1 MGVRRRVSRRE
12 LRIKGR
18 YTGYMSSWVGF
29 IIVLVLA
36 LAYML
41 MKRSGQIS
49 SKEAGEY
56 LRNGAMLID
65 VRSMD
70 EFESGHILQ
79 AYNMPLDR
87 IDILVPSAV
96 RDKNKVLLLHCST
109 GVRSGMAKKKLEEM
123 GYKNVF
129 NLGGYERA
137 GKIVMGR

>member
-1 MGVRRRVSRRE
+1 
-12 LRIKGR
+12 
-18 YTGYMSSWVGF
+18 MSSWVGF
-29 IIVLVLA
+29 IVVLVLA
-36 LAYML
+36 IAYLL

-49 SKEAGEY
+49 SKEASEY
-56 LRNGAMLID
+56 LKSGAMLID
-65 VRSMD
+65 VRSVN

-79 AYNMPLDR
+79 AHNMPMDR
-87 IDILVPSAV
+87 IDVLVPTAV

-129 NLGGYERA
+129 NLGSYDRA

>member
-1 MGVRRRVSRRE
+1 M
-12 LRIKGR
+12 
-18 YTGYMSSWVGF
+18 Y
-29 IIVLVLA
+29 
-36 LAYML
+36 

-49 SKEAGEY
+49 AKEATDY

-65 VRSMD
+65 VRSVD

-87 IDILVPSAV
+87 VEVMVPGAV

-109 GVRSGMAKKKLEEM
+109 GVRSGIAKKKLEDM

-129 NLGGYERA
+129 NLGSYERA

>member
-1 MGVRRRVSRRE
+1 
-12 LRIKGR
+12 
-18 YTGYMSSWVGF
+18 MSPWVGF

-36 LAYML
+36 LAYMY

-49 SKEAGEY
+49 SKEAVEH

-65 VRSMD
+65 VRSAD

-87 IDILVPSAV
+87 IDVLVPSAV
-96 RDKNKVLLLHCST
+96 RDKSKVLLLHCST
-109 GVRSGMAKKKLEEM
+109 GTRSGMAKTKLEGM

-129 NLGGYERA
+129 NLGSYERA
-137 GKIVMGR
+137 GKIVMER